1 MTKFDYTKSRA
12 TAEKL
17 IAKFGQTGT
26 LRRETASSTAY
37 DPTITTNDYTV
48 TLVDL
53 DYDETQLS
61 GTLITR
67 GDRLVYLSTIGLA
80 IVPAN
85 GDKILIG
92 GVEHAILDVKPLQPS
107 GTIVLWELQA
117 RR

>member
-1 MTKFDYTKSRA
+1 MTKFDYIKSRA
-12 TAEKL
+12 TAQKL
-17 IAKFGQTGT
+17 IDKFGQTGA
-26 LRRETASSTAY
+26 LRRVSASGPAY
-37 DPTITTNDYTV
+37 DPIMTTNDYTV

-67 GDRLVYLSTIGLA
+67 GDRLVYLSTAGLS

-92 GVEHAILDVKPLQPS
+92 GVEHAILDVKPLQPG
-107 GTIVLWELQA
+107 GTIVFWELQA